1 MLMFIEIEILALHL
15 KVGLERLRHDDRGY
29 STEFVVSTALVVSA
43 AIAVVAIIVAK
54 AIQKANSIEM

>member
-1 MLMFIEIEILALHL
+1 MFIQLQILVCYFEA
-15 KVGLERLRHDDRGY
+15 GLEKIRRDDRGY

-54 AIQKANSIEM
+54 VIQKANSIEL